1 LPCFV
6 EGTHLR
12 IANLGLEGAR
22 FDSLGMDSGAASA
35 IRERNAEQG
44 KYQGLAGPRIDFHER

>member
-1 LPCFV
+1 
-6 EGTHLR
+6 
-12 IANLGLEGAR
+12 
-22 FDSLGMDSGAASA
+22 MDSGAASA